1 MLFLVISFSTPAHAA
16 HAGRISLKVINRYVQ
31 ATGGF
36 LPFGGLI
43 LIFVLQEAAR
53 IAATV
58 WLSVWTS
65 SNDATGELHENF
77 V

>member
-1 MLFLVISFSTPAHAA
+1 MLSLTVFFSTSGNAVY
-16 HAGRISLKVINRYVQ
+16 AGRISLKVINRYVQ

-65 SNDATGELHENF
+65 SNDATGEMHE
-77 V
+77 